1 MTTSINCLSF
11 AKNEVWSYDLK
22 MEYGKEKE
30 NQQHMKNYYAVI
42 MAGGVGSRF
51 WPVSRAEL
59 PKQFIDMLG
68 TGRTLIQTTYDRFR
82 KIIPRENIF
91 VATNELYADLVQNQ
105 LPELL
110 PQQLILEPIMRN
122 TAPCIAYA
130 SHKIQQLN
138 QDAVMVIAPADHL
151 ILEPDIFVDD
161 VKKGLEC
168 ASENDWLITL
178 GIKPSRPDT
187 GYGYIQYGQKAAVP
201 GFKKVK
207 TFTEKPN
214 IELATTFL
222 QSGDFLWNAGIFIWS
237 ARAIINAFQK
247 YQTEMNDVFREGA
260 DFYNSDR
267 EAKFIS
273 GAFVR
278 CVNISID
285 FAIMEKADN
294 VFVLPVDFGWSD
306 LGTWSSVYELS
317 DKDYLGNVS
326 SSSENVIAYDSSN
339 CMIHAPNNKLVI
351 LKGLHNFIVVQSD
364 DALMICPK
372 DEEQAVKGIVADVKA
387 KFGAKFI

>member
-1 MTTSINCLSF
+1 
-11 AKNEVWSYDLK
+11 
-22 MEYGKEKE
+22 
-30 NQQHMKNYYAVI
+30 MKNYYAVI
-42 MAGGVGSRF
+42 MAGGIGSRF
-51 WPVSRAEL
+51 WPVSRTKL

-68 TGRTLIQTTYDRFR
+68 IGKTLIQSTYDRFR
-82 KIIPRENIF
+82 QVIPKENIF
-91 VATNELYADLVQNQ
+91 VATNESYAQLVREQ
-105 LPELL
+105 LPELSA
-110 PQQLILEPIMRN
+110 QQLILEPIMRN

-130 SHKIQQLN
+130 GHKIQQLN
-138 QDAVMVIAPADHL
+138 PDAVMVIAPADHL
-151 ILEPDIFVDD
+151 ILEPDGFSAD
-161 VKKGLEC
+161 VIRGLEC
-168 ASENDWLITL
+168 AANNDWLITL

-187 GYGYIQYGQKAAVP
+187 GYGYIQYGKSAAVP

-214 IELATTFL
+214 LELATTFL

-237 ARAIINAFQK
+237 AKAIIEAFQK
-247 YQTEMNDVFREGA
+247 YQTEMNEVFREGTEV
-260 DFYNSDR
+260 YNTNR

-306 LGTWSSVYELS
+306 LGTWASIYELS
-317 DKDYLGNVS
+317 EKDYLGNVS

-339 CMIHAPNNKLVI
+339 CMIHVPKDKLVI

-364 DALMICPK
+364 DTLMICPK
-372 DEEQAVKGIVADVKA
+372 DEEQGVKEIVADVKG
-387 KFGAKFI
+387 KFGNKYI

>member
-1 MTTSINCLSF
+1 
-11 AKNEVWSYDLK
+11 
-22 MEYGKEKE
+22 
-30 NQQHMKNYYAVI
+30 MKNYYAVI
-42 MAGGVGSRF
+42 MAGGIGSRF
-51 WPVSRAEL
+51 WPVSRTSL

-68 TGRTLIQTTYDRFR
+68 TGKTLIQATYDRFR
-82 KIIPRENIF
+82 KIVPESNIF
-91 VATNELYADLVQNQ
+91 VATNESYASLVREQ
-105 LPELL
+105 LPNLT

-138 QDAVMVIAPADHL
+138 PDATVVIAPADHL
-151 ILEPDIFVDD
+151 ILDTEAFVSDIT
-161 VKKGLEC
+161 KGLKC
-168 ASENDWLITL
+168 AERHDWLITL

-187 GYGYIQYGQKAAVP
+187 GYGYIQYGKSASVQ

-214 IELATTFL
+214 LELAKTFL

-237 ARAIINAFQK
+237 VKSIIQAFDK
-247 YQTEMNDVFREGA
+247 YQTEMNDVFKEGSEV
-260 DFYNSDR
+260 YNSAR

-294 VFVLPVDFGWSD
+294 VYVLPSDFGWSD
-306 LGTWSSVYELS
+306 LGTWASIYELAE
-317 DKDYLGNVS
+317 KDYLGNVS
-326 SSSENVIAYDSSN
+326 SSAENVIVYDSSN
-339 CMIHAPNNKLVI
+339 CMIHAPKDRLVI
-351 LKGLHNFIVVQSD
+351 IKGLHNFIVVQSD
-364 DALMICPK
+364 DTLMICPK
-372 DEEQAVKGIVADVKA
+372 DQEQGVKQIVADVKD
-387 KFGAKFI
+387 KFGNKYI